1 MTENSEPGGYLQWDE
16 VNLGTFFASTVNP
29 SASKA
34 AATELVAKWKSE
46 CANSGIV
53 FDWIPTLESL
63 FRENGLVNV
72 NATTFPPIHEQ
83 RKAYTD
89 NFLMGLED
97 SCDLF
102 SARDK
107 ASELGAKPQWRELF
121 QKAVME
127 TKEGV
132 SFTADMVVV
141 LGQKAV

>member
-1 MTENSEPGGYLQWDE
+1 MKPKEIGPRVHKPSQKILLESKRSVLLTSYL
-16 VNLGTFFASTVNP
+16 
-29 SASKA
+29 SK
-34 AATELVAKWKSE
+34 S
-46 CANSGIV
+46 
-53 FDWIPTLESL
+53 WIPTLESL

-127 TKEGV
+127 TKKGV

-141 LGQKAV
+141 LGQKPV

>member
-1 MTENSEPGGYLQWDE
+1 MLLTSYL
-16 VNLGTFFASTVNP
+16 
-29 SASKA
+29 K
-34 AATELVAKWKSE
+34 KKS
-46 CANSGIV
+46 
-53 FDWIPTLESL
+53 WIPKLELL
-63 FRENGLVNV
+63 FRENSLVNV
-72 NATTFPPIHEQ
+72 NAATFPPIHEQ

-127 TKEGV
+127 TKKGV
-132 SFTADMVVV
+132 SFTADLSVVV
-141 LGQKAV
+141 GQKPV